1 MLIHHISVDFNTEH
15 KCKNFDAIRE
25 WAKERQLPESV
36 EPDFL
41 EPPVAGDR
49 IFDEIPWAIFWVLG
63 RSSFFNMRSLEAV
76 YIQQSQKWSQV
87 GWREIRHWPPS
98 GILGE
103 LPRLQITL

>member
-49 IFDEIPWAIFWVLG
+49 IFDEIP
-63 RSSFFNMRSLEAV
+63 
-76 YIQQSQKWSQV
+76 
-87 GWREIRHWPPS
+87 
-98 GILGE
+98 
-103 LPRLQITL
+103 

>member
-1 MLIHHISVDFNTEH
+1 VESGVSHSIVSHTSKNWIFTLMLIHHISVDFNTEH

-49 IFDEIPWAIFWVLG
+49 IFDEIP
-63 RSSFFNMRSLEAV
+63 
-76 YIQQSQKWSQV
+76 
-87 GWREIRHWPPS
+87 
-98 GILGE
+98 
-103 LPRLQITL
+103 